1 MKVKYLVINTKKQNF
16 ARSIPLGY
24 IFRSFL
30 DFCLSLALS
39 LTHAVSLH
47 LSVSLSLSAR
57 HLSLSRFVPREYV
70 LKITS

>member
-47 LSVSLSLSAR
+47 LSVSLSLSLLDIYLYR
-57 HLSLSRFVPREYV
+57 VLSLENTF
-70 LKITS
+70 